1 MNTTDRNPKDM
12 GEAPKSRREHS
23 QRRRAERITDL
34 EQRMPARF
42 TARRNRRSLAV
53 AGAGL
58 LALLWLNAAV
68 SWFLA
73 PSDTA
78 MVTTFVVLAV
88 VVVVGIPVIS
98 WMVVVTRGATSLA
111 ERFLDERQVAER
123 LRAFTVAHRI
133 SGLLI
138 AVVAMAS
145 TILDPGLHLPSA
157 AYFLVLFA
165 LFATHTQLPLLVAAW
180 QAPDPPVDDEEPA
193 TDEPG
198 QGAFDPPRVTD
209 LEGRPAKSGSDSG
222 C

>member
-12 GEAPKSRREHS
+12 VDVPVGRRERS
-23 QRRRAERITDL
+23 QRRRAERITAF

-42 TARRNRRSLAV
+42 IARRNRRALAV

-73 PSDTA
+73 PSGTA
-78 MVTTFVVLAV
+78 EITNFVVLAV

-138 AVVAMAS
+138 AFVAVAS
-145 TILDPGLHLPSA
+145 TILDPGLHLPTA

-165 LFATHTQLPLLVAAW
+165 LFATHTQLPLLAAAW
-180 QAPDPPVDDEEPA
+180 QAPDPPVDDEEP
-193 TDEPG
+193 TTHGPG
-198 QGAFDPPRVTD
+198 
-209 LEGRPAKSGSDSG
+209 
-222 C
+222 

>member
-12 GEAPKSRREHS
+12 GDVPMSRRERS
-23 QRRRAERITDL
+23 QRRRAERIMAS
-34 EQRMPARF
+34 EKHMPARF
-42 TARRNRRSLAV
+42 IERRNRRALAV

-73 PSDTA
+73 PSGAAVITNC
-78 MVTTFVVLAV
+78 VVLAV
-88 VVVVGIPVIS
+88 VVVVGIPVAS
-98 WMVVVTRGATSLA
+98 WMVVVTRGATFLA
-111 ERFLDERQVAER
+111 ESFLDERQVVER

-138 AVVAMAS
+138 AVVAAAS
-145 TILDPGLHLPSA
+145 TILDPGMHLPSA

-165 LFATHTQLPLLVAAW
+165 LFVTHTQLPLLAAAW

-193 TDEPG
+193 THG
-198 QGAFDPPRVTD
+198 
-209 LEGRPAKSGSDSG
+209 PA
-222 C
+222 